1 MRLEFLLHKI
11 LGSYEKIRKTKK
23 EKSSSQNVTDP
34 GGIYKHNVLGLE
46 RKYLHWL
53 LRIKEDSLEEAAF
66 S

>member
-11 LGSYEKIRKTKK
+11 LCSYEKIRKTKK
-23 EKSSSQNVTDP
+23 KKSSTQNVTDP
-34 GGIYKHNVLGLE
+34 EGIYNVLGLE
-46 RKYLHWL
+46 RKYLRWL